1 MLLIIIIFIL
11 IIIIIITII
20 NIIINI
26 IMLKN
31 YLELT
36 LYVLVFND
44 EEITVELNHK
54 IFFCNNIII
63 KKLYI
68 K

>member
-1 MLLIIIIFIL
+1 
-11 IIIIIITII
+11 
-20 NIIINI
+20 
-26 IMLKN
+26 MLKN

-44 EEITVELNHK
+44 EEITVELNNK